1 MSFISFSC
9 LIAQSR
15 FSGTMLT
22 KSDGSGHSCLVFDLS
37 FHPVTTVHSV
47 SCGLVICGFHYIE
60 ACPFYTQFVEFL
72 V

>member
-22 KSDGSGHSCLVFDLS
+22 KSDDSGHSCLVFDLIFILSPLCTVLAVGLSYVAFIILKHVLYILNLLS
-37 FHPVTTVHSV
+37 F
-47 SCGLVICGFHYIE
+47 
-60 ACPFYTQFVEFL
+60 
-72 V
+72 